1 MNWFSFGE
9 TMRSKSTCFFFISS
23 IRRSSDPDSSS
34 ISFSHLHDLS
44 SFRLAIQSSGT
55 TPHIRPHPLPQK
67 WLPGSVDGRLI
78 CKACIDCMERCG
90 ICKPRC
96 GGATTHSFSKTSR
109 SVIRFVG
116 SFSSMRFTRF
126 NAFELMELHSSEGKS
141 IVPFLLNENVDGWMD
156 TK

>member
-1 MNWFSFGE
+1 M
-9 TMRSKSTCFFFISS
+9 
-23 IRRSSDPDSSS
+23 
-34 ISFSHLHDLS
+34 
-44 SFRLAIQSSGT
+44 
-55 TPHIRPHPLPQK
+55 
-67 WLPGSVDGRLI
+67 
-78 CKACIDCMERCG
+78 
-90 ICKPRC
+90 
-96 GGATTHSFSKTSR
+96 THSFSKTSR